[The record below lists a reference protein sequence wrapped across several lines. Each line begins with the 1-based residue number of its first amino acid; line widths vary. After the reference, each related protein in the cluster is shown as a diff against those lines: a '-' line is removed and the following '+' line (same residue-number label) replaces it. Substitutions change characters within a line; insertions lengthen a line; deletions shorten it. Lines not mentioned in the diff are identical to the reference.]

1 MSDVDPDYGPI
12 KVILFGVLMFVLGCA
27 LGGAATRDRI
37 FRKLERI
44 GIYASGDRR
53 IIGKVEYRVDGWQ
66 DRRPTENGEQ
76 EK

>member
-1 MSDVDPDYGPI
+1 MSDVDQDYGPI

-27 LGGAATRDRI
+27 LGVANTRDGI

-53 IIGKVEYRVDGWQ
+53 IIGKIEYRVDSWQ
-66 DRRPTENGEQ
+66 DQPTANGDR
-76 EK
+76 K